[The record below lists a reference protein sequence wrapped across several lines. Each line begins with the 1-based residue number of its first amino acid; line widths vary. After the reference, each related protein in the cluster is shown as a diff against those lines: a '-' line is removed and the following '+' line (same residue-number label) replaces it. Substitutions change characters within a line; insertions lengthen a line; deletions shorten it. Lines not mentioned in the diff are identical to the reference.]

1 MAEAMVYLGSV
12 LMAWNV
18 YRYIRFSRDVST
30 AGNLKQETRILNLP
44 ILLLVLFLCGYLA
57 IGFFGKPDMIMAA
70 ILFGGSIFV
79 FVMLLLVRRITGRIQ
94 QNEHMRAEMEA
105 AKKSSEAKTCFL
117 SNMSHDLRTP
127 LNAIIGYT
135 TLASRETSSLAETK
149 TYLKKIETAGQQLL
163 DTINDVLE
171 MSRIESGR
179 IELEPERVCLEN
191 ILSKAEDLVT
201 PQMDNKRIRFI
212 RQWEP
217 QETWV
222 MCDSGQLSRALMNM
236 LSNACKFTPEGGSV
250 TLAMRQ
256 VEKQGDTVTCDFMV
270 QDTGIG
276 MSPEFADRLFMPF
289 ERENTSTVS
298 KVQGTGLG
306 MAITKCFV
314 DRMGG
319 TIGVKTQKGEGTTL
333 TMRLCFP
340 AAERDKLPDTEP
352 AKETHPDFSGIRLL
366 LAEDN
371 PVNQEIEIMLLSH
384 AGFIVDCVENGK
396 AAVDAIMQ
404 AVPGTY
410 SAVLMDIQM
419 PVMNGYQAARAIRAL
434 DDPARAGIPILAMTA
449 DAFQEDQKAARD
461 AGMQGHIAK
470 PIDVNQM
477 LATLEQV
484 LR

>member
-1 MAEAMVYLGSV
+1 MIEAMVFLGAA

-18 YRYIRFSRDVST
+18 YRYIRFSRDVRA
-30 AGNLKQETRILNLP
+30 AGNMKQETRILNLP
-44 ILLLVLFLCGYLA
+44 ILLLVLFLGGYLA
-57 IGFFGKPDMIMAA
+57 VGLFGKPDFIMAG

-79 FVMLLLVRRITGRIQ
+79 FVMLLLVQRITGRIQ

-135 TLASRETSSLAETK
+135 TLANRDEVSLPETR
-149 TYLKKIETAGQQLL
+149 TYLAKIETAGQQLL

-179 IELEPERVCLEN
+179 LELEPERVCLEAL
-191 ILSKAEDLVT
+191 LSKTEDLVA
-201 PQMDNKRIRFI
+201 PQMDKKCIRFV

-222 MCDSGQLSRALMNM
+222 MCDRGQLSRALMNM

-256 VEKQGDTVTCDFMV
+256 VEKDEDTVTCEFTV

-276 MSPEFADRLFMPF
+276 MSPEFAERLFMPF

-319 TIGVKTQKGEGTTL
+319 TISVETQKGEGTTL
-333 TMRLCFP
+333 IMRLRFQT
-340 AAERDKLPDTEP
+340 AAPDE
-352 AKETHPDFSGIRLL
+352 HPDAETEQESHTDFSEVRLL

-371 PVNQEIEIMLLSH
+371 LINQEIAVMLLSDE
-384 AGFIVDCVENGK
+384 GFTVDCVEDGK
-396 AAVDAIMQ
+396 AALDAVMQ
-404 AVPGTY
+404 AEPGTY

-434 DDPARAGIPILAMTA
+434 DDPARAAIPIVAMTA
-449 DAFQEDQKAARD
+449 DAFQEDQQAAMD

-470 PIDVNQM
+470 PVDLKQM
-477 LATLEQV
+477 METLEQV

>member
-1 MAEAMVYLGSV
+1 MNEAMVYLGAA

-18 YRYIRFSRDVST
+18 YRYIRFSRDIR
-30 AGNLKQETRILNLP
+30 ARGNLKQETRILNLP

-57 IGFFGKPDMIMAA
+57 VGLFGKPDTIVAA

-79 FVMLLLVRRITGRIQ
+79 FVMLLLVQRITDRIQ

-105 AKKSSEAKTCFL
+105 AKKSSEAKTNFL

-127 LNAIIGYT
+127 LNAVIGYT
-135 TLASRETSSLAETK
+135 TLANREDVTLPETK
-149 TYLKKIETAGQQLL
+149 EYLAKIETAGQQLL

-179 IELEPERVCLEN
+179 LELEPERTCLETV
-191 ILSKAEDLVT
+191 LAKAEDLVA
-201 PQMDNKRIRFI
+201 PQMEGKHIRFV

-217 QETWV
+217 GETWV
-222 MCDSGQLSRALMNM
+222 MCDRGQLSRALMNM

-250 TLAMRQ
+250 TLGMRQ
-256 VEKQGDTVTCDFMV
+256 AERDGETVTCEFTV
-270 QDTGIG
+270 EDTGIG
-276 MSPEFADRLFMPF
+276 MSPEFAERLFMPF
-289 ERENTSTVS
+289 EREHTSTVS

-306 MAITKCFV
+306 MAITKRFV
-314 DRMGG
+314 DMMGG
-319 TIGVKTQKGEGTTL
+319 TVSVKTRKGEGTAL
-333 TMRLCFP
+333 TMRLRFP
-340 AAERDKLPDTEP
+340 AAEPEP
-352 AKETHPDFSGIRLL
+352 EAKAEEEARRDFSGVRLL

-371 PVNQEIEIMLLSH
+371 EINREIAAMLLTGE
-384 AGFIVDCVENGK
+384 GFAVDCVGDGK
-396 AAVDAIMQ
+396 AAVDAVCR
-404 AVPGTY
+404 AEPGTY

-434 DDPARAGIPILAMTA
+434 DDPARSAIPIVAMTA
-449 DAFQEDQKAARD
+449 DAFKEDQEAARE

-470 PIDVNQM
+470 PVDPKQM
-477 LATLEQV
+477 METLAQV